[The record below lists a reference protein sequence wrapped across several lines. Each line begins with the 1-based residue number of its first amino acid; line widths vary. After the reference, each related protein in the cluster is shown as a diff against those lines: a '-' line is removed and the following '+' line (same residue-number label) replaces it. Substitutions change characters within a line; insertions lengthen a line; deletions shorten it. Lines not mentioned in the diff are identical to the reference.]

1 MNVRLFLKLSFVV
14 FAVGFMLCRAFAQ
27 GQVYDAPLFSAQ
39 FPAGAEVR
47 PSTVDRDSDSATYV
61 YAAKLP
67 HHGYAHIYL
76 NEFNQCCVEDGDHFE
91 VKYSR
96 SRLQSHFAPGA
107 SASAITPATLGGLRG
122 YQQTI
127 RGQVPGGSGLPYLL
141 RWRIAV
147 SKDRKHVWVLE
158 TTAPSEQELSEAASE
173 AFFNS
178 LRIK

>member
-1 MNVRLFLKLSFVV
+1 MNARLSLKLSFVV
-14 FAVGFMLCRAFAQ
+14 FTLGFILSRTFAQ
-27 GQVYDAPLFSAQ
+27 GQVYNAPLFSVQ
-39 FPAGAEVR
+39 FPAGAEIR
-47 PSTVDRDSDSATYV
+47 PPAVDRDIKSATYV
-61 YAAKLP
+61 YSAKLP
-67 HHGYAHIYL
+67 HHGWANIYL

-91 VKYSR
+91 LKYSK

-107 SASAITPATLGGLRG
+107 SASPITSAILGGLRG

-147 SKDRKHVWVLE
+147 AKDRQHVWVLE

-173 AFFNS
+173 DFFDS

>member
-1 MNVRLFLKLSFVV
+1 MNKQVFLKLSIVV
-14 FAVGFMLCRAFAQ
+14 LAVGFILSRAFAQ
-27 GQVYDAPLFSAQ
+27 GQVYDAPLFSVQ

-47 PSTVDRDSDSATYV
+47 PPTVDRDSDSATYV

-67 HHGYAHIYL
+67 HHGYANVYL

-91 VKYSR
+91 LKYSK

-107 SASAITPATLGGLRG
+107 VASAITPATLGGLRG

-127 RGQVPGGSGLPYLL
+127 RGQVPGGSGLSYLL

-147 SKDRKHVWVLE
+147 SKDRRDVWILE
-158 TTAPSEQELSEAASE
+158 TTAPGDQELSEPASE

>member
-1 MNVRLFLKLSFVV
+1 MKPSLIVKLSLAVL
-14 FAVGFMLCRAFAQ
+14 AVGLILSRTFAQ
-27 GQVYDAPLFSAQ
+27 PQVYDTPLFSVQ

-47 PSTVDRDSDSATYV
+47 PVAVDRDSNSATHTYI
-61 YAAKLP
+61 AKLP
-67 HHGYAHIYL
+67 QHSFANIYI
-76 NEFNQCCVEDGDHFE
+76 NDFDECCVEDKDHVEISFS
-91 VKYSR
+91 K

-107 SASAITPATLGGLRG
+107 FVSPITPATVGGVHG

-127 RGQVPGGSGLPYLL
+127 RGQVSGGSGLPLIL

-147 SKDRKHVWVLE
+147 SKDRRHVWMLE
-158 TTAPSEQELSEAASE
+158 TTAPSDHELSEAASE